1 MKSYRFLLRSSNP
14 PQEPLPETDF
24 WKHFGGKTH
33 SKKDDRWIGNGVTL
47 QMHDTIDRPNDH
59 VVVGEA
65 LREALANGWL
75 TLCYQPQVN
84 LYDGSLH
91 AVEALLRWSHPVLGD
106 VSAGRSIHV
115 AEQIG
120 LIEEIGIWGLR
131 EACRQMAEWRAA
143 GRNVPAVS
151 VNLSPTHFCNRELP
165 AIIACLLEEYGI
177 PAHALTV
184 EITEGV
190 KLDDDPTTFAT
201 IDAIRELGVGLSM
214 DDFGTGY
221 SDLSRLTQV
230 PFTELKIDRSFIS
243 RLCEDGG
250 ARAVVIAVNEIGRGL
265 DILVVAEGVETE
277 QQRSMLERLGCRI
290 GQGHLFGR
298 PMKPS
303 ELEDWLVSCRQA
315 PVMILPFDDHALYQP
330 A

>member
-1 MKSYRFLLRSSNP
+1 
-14 PQEPLPETDF
+14 
-24 WKHFGGKTH
+24 
-33 SKKDDRWIGNGVTL
+33 
-47 QMHDTIDRPNDH
+47 MHDMIDRPNDH
-59 VVVGEA
+59 AVVGEA
-65 LREALANGWL
+65 LKEALANGWL

-106 VSAGRSIHV
+106 VSTGRSIHV
-115 AEQIG
+115 AEQMG

-165 AIIACLLEEYGI
+165 AIIACLLNEYGI

-190 KLDDDPTTFAT
+190 KLDDDPMTFAT

-230 PFTELKIDRSFIS
+230 PFTELKIDRSFVS

-250 ARAVVIAVNEIGRGL
+250 ARAVVIAVNEIGCGL
-265 DILVVAEGVETE
+265 DIIVVAEGVETE

-303 ELEDWLVSCRQA
+303 ELEDWLVSSRQA
-315 PVMILPFDDHALYQP
+315 PVMILPFSDHALYQP